1 MRTRTRAGFTL
12 VELMVAMALTLFVMV
27 ILTQAFVTSLD
38 TFSAMKGLGD
48 MQVNLR
54 TAETMLRN
62 DLASDHFEGKRRL
75 SDVDAQGNPM
85 IVSQP
90 AQAGFFAV
98 RRTSSAVFPPTP
110 VPPPPYYLF
119 EGNDPSGLPSYLATD
134 HVLHM
139 TNKRKGNRQE
149 SFYSA
154 TLLDGT
160 VPPAGPS
167 PALTAFFSVPTAY
180 DINPNTQ
187 LPYATWTPPYPPPPG
202 NALNQANYSSQW
214 AEVMYYLLRTGS
226 TEEPSNPNSVLG
238 TPTWGLY
245 RAQFVMVP
253 DGTNLTSPALAP
265 GLEGS
270 TFAQIACNRPGA
282 GMTLVFFSPMDAA
295 KGNRTLDI
303 GNFNP
308 ATNTRVL
315 RLDPSGAIIRETLV
329 CPNVIS
335 FQVQVMQVGSNA
347 FDDMIPGA
355 LGAPFFY
362 DTARFG
368 VAGYTP
374 NGLKGIQVTVRVWD
388 NKTRQTRQATVVQ
401 DL

>member
-54 TAETMLRN
+54 TAENMLKT

-75 SDVDAQGNPM
+75 SDVLANGNSALVP
-85 IVSQP
+85 VAGSGGVAP
-90 AQAGFFAV
+90 QAGFFAV
-98 RRTSSAVFPPTP
+98 RRASGLGSGSYV
-110 VPPPPYYLF
+110 F
-119 EGNDPSGLPSYLATD
+119 EGNDPSGLPSYLAVD

-139 TNKRKGNRQE
+139 TCKRKGNRQE

-187 LPYATWTPPYPPPPG
+187 LPFVTWTPPYPPPPG
-202 NALNQANYSSQW
+202 NPLNQANYSSQW
-214 AEVMYYLLRTGS
+214 VEVMYYLLRTGS

-253 DGTNLTSPALAP
+253 DGTNLTSPALAA

-270 TFAQIACNRPGA
+270 TFAQIACNPQGA
-282 GMTLVFFSPMDAA
+282 GQPLAFFSPMDAA

-303 GNFNP
+303 ANFNP
-308 ATNTRVL
+308 VTNTRVL

-335 FQVQVMQVGSNA
+335 FQVQVMQVGANA
-347 FDDMIPGA
+347 FDDMAPGA

-362 DTARFG
+362 DTAKFG
-368 VAGYTP
+368 TAGYTLG
-374 NGLKGIQVTVRVWD
+374 GLKGIQVTVRVWD

-401 DL
+401 DM